1 MKRYFI
7 YLSYD
12 GSKYHGWQIQPNG
25 ISVQEV
31 LEKSLTTLLGKQTSV
46 TAAGRTDA
54 GVNASSMPIHFDTD
68 EELPM
73 PNKKHPGETPEQHLA
88 YKLNRIL
95 PRDIAVNK
103 IVKVNND
110 AHARFSATKRTYYY
124 YVTLRK
130 NPFLT
135 QYHLRLTYPVN
146 FNLMNE
152 AAKMLL
158 GRHDFDCFAKAHPDV
173 KTSFC
178 TVDKAQW
185 V

>member
-54 GVNASSMPIHFDTD
+54 GVNASSMPVHFDTD

-95 PRDIAVNK
+95 P
-103 IVKVNND
+103 
-110 AHARFSATKRTYYY
+110 
-124 YVTLRK
+124 
-130 NPFLT
+130 
-135 QYHLRLTYPVN
+135 
-146 FNLMNE
+146 
-152 AAKMLL
+152 
-158 GRHDFDCFAKAHPDV
+158 
-173 KTSFC
+173 
-178 TVDKAQW
+178 
-185 V
+185 